1 MSIRQATARD
11 VDAVRAVAERSW
23 RTDYQPALTRETVE
37 TAVNDWYAPERIEAE
52 LGAERTMVLVA
63 EQGEE
68 LVGFSHATWSDE
80 DATGYILR
88 LYVDP
93 DHRRERIGRALLER
107 TCVDLGA
114 EGVERINAMVLAANE
129 PGGDFYE
136 HFGFEFADE
145 RTTTIGDE
153 TYPERRYVLEA
164 ASESD
169 GGFV

>member
-1 MSIRQATARD
+1 MSIRQATRED

-23 RTDYQPALTRETVE
+23 RTDYRPALTRETVE

-52 LGAERTMVLVA
+52 LGAERTLVLVA
-63 EQGEE
+63 EADEI
-68 LVGFSHATWSDE
+68 VGFSHATWSDE

-88 LYVDP
+88 IYVDP

-107 TCVDLGA
+107 TCADLGA

-129 PGGDFYE
+129 PGADFYE

-145 RTTTIGDE
+145 RTTTIGEE
-153 TYPERRYVLEA
+153 TYPERRYVLE
-164 ASESD
+164 SGSD